1 MRGLVTH
8 GPGTRPARG
17 GLLARMLGVALALAL
32 TLACGPSQAAEA
44 PAADTGPLPGVT
56 MQVISYP
63 SDPPGP
69 PRRAPGGGRILSP
82 AVLYTPVA
90 GANTQAPAIVMLD
103 QGPGAHPL
111 ELSQATRY
119 AGERLAAQGYT
130 VLSLYAG
137 QERGFARMPFADV
150 VHAIRGALDYLEV
163 SGHERFVLLGQG
175 YGAIAAAQYLA
186 SEPDTL
192 MDNGGEKRVKA
203 LLLINPLTELRHYPR
218 ADLLQGYEA
227 RVAQAQASVAA
238 GRGGIPQLEP
248 GRNVGQAYDPW
259 LLAGP
264 FIAPASNF
272 LDYWGPAAAQRNDAL
287 LQQLALP
294 TWVAVAGQD
303 PSVSMTRL
311 QALRPAAAWQLHAY
325 PQADAAFSGQ
335 QAQLVADIGRWL
347 AQQHLTVPPRVS
359 TRVLDTATAG
369 GRVLQAVQYLPALPE
384 GQPGSAPGEQPLLM
398 LIGGRTAD
406 TVQSSTHWMG
416 VRLAAQGIP
425 VWAPGLRV
433 SGVAGFQ
440 SSTHAE
446 AAEDIG
452 RWIDRAAA
460 LGHRR
465 IVLAGHSNGGIW
477 ISNYLSLTQDP
488 RVVGMVYFAPTRDT
502 IPFAQA
508 EEGAAYAT
516 NLATARAAVAR
527 GDGLRQVIGLLTAQA
542 WLDNNGPDS
551 RGLHTQRIT
560 EFKRPG
566 LVIAGGRDPLMSA
579 GFLAQF
585 QRQYQGPLTVLRYP
599 EGSHGLRESKPQL
612 GDDVARWITQTLR

>member
-1 MRGLVTH
+1 MDRPHTR
-8 GPGTRPARG
+8 RPAAPRARCGRG
-17 GLLARMLGVALALAL
+17 AWLRRCWHSAGLSLALL
-32 TLACGPSQAAEA
+32 CGPCQAAD
-44 PAADTGPLPGVT
+44 AAAANAGPPPGVT

-82 AVLYTPVA
+82 AVLYTPAA
-90 GANTQAPAIVMLD
+90 GLNAQAPAIVMLD

-111 ELSQATRY
+111 EPTQATRF

-150 VHAIRGALDYLEV
+150 VHAVRGALDYLEV

-175 YGAIAAAQYLA
+175 YGALAAAQYLA

-203 LLLINPLTELRHYPR
+203 LLLVNPLTELRHYPG
-218 ADLLQGYEA
+218 ADLQQGYEA

-264 FIAPASNF
+264 FIAPAVNF
-272 LDYWGPAAAQRNDAL
+272 LDYWGPAAAQRNDTL

-303 PSVSMTRL
+303 PSVSMARL
-311 QALRPAAAWQLHAY
+311 QALRPAGAWQLQAY

-335 QAQLVADIGRWL
+335 QDRLVAGIGRWL
-347 AQQHLTVPPRVS
+347 AQQQLSVPPRVA
-359 TRVLDTATAG
+359 TRVLDTTTTG
-369 GRVLQAVQYLPALPE
+369 GRALQAVQYLPE
-384 GQPGSAPGEQPLLM
+384 GTRPGDQPLLM

-416 VRLAAQGIP
+416 VRLAALGIP

-433 SGVAGFQ
+433 SGVAGFLR
-440 SSTHAE
+440 STHAE
-446 AAEDIG
+446 VAEDIG

-508 EEGAAYAT
+508 EEGAAYAG

-527 GDGLRQVIGLLTAQA
+527 GDGLRQVIGLMTAQT
-542 WLDNNGPDS
+542 WLDNNGPDG

-560 EFKRPG
+560 EFNRPG

-579 GFLAQF
+579 DFLAQF
-585 QRQYQGPLTVLRYP
+585 QQQYRGPLTLLRYP

-612 GDDVARWITQTLR
+612 GKDVARWIGQTLR